1 MEIRNT
7 KLLLEASE
15 DDGQVEQNRKFILIG
30 LAPSSAAAHDAV
42 TEVERRRPKGVR
54 SPRSL

>member
-1 MEIRNT
+1 MMAKWNKT
-7 KLLLEASE
+7 
-15 DDGQVEQNRKFILIG
+15 VKFILIG

>member
-15 DDGQVEQNRKFILIG
+15 DDGQVEQNRKIHSNWAG
-30 LAPSSAAAHDAV
+30 TVVGRGS
-42 TEVERRRPKGVR
+42 RRRD
-54 SPRSL
+54 